1 MIVKTLWVAAA
12 SLSHDTTQNCFQH
25 TVYSFWALPNSNNK
39 KKGFQHQLK
48 LNMNI
53 DINNSTRGV
62 AQNSGPYN
70 KQCLWP
76 PSFGDPHLSGVF

>member
-39 KKGFQHQLK
+39 KKK
-48 LNMNI
+48 VSS
-53 DINNSTRGV
+53 IN
-62 AQNSGPYN
+62 
-70 KQCLWP
+70 
-76 PSFGDPHLSGVF
+76 